1 MEVWKNNHSVISWQ
15 YNEAQPTN
23 AFSLIQPALLIG
35 KCTNVTRPQ
44 EKNKL
49 PKDKHN
55 LEVRQAWKKNV
66 RKVI

>member
-49 PKDKHN
+49 PKDKT
-55 LEVRQAWKKNV
+55 
-66 RKVI
+66 